1 MVLFNLSRQLL
12 KHLSS
17 KLNSVVVVLSELD
30 ELDEISLGFV
40 ALEISHLAIVIVE
53 LMHGAPVF
61 IVTDTDYDHTQWK
74 LAAFYKEVLYVFLIV
89 DDSIS

>member
-40 ALEISHLAIVIVE
+40 ALEISHLAIVIV
-53 LMHGAPVF
+53 
-61 IVTDTDYDHTQWK
+61 
-74 LAAFYKEVLYVFLIV
+74 
-89 DDSIS
+89 